1 MGPLNNE
8 LCSFCD
14 GIVLRIYDK
23 IPTIQCICHIHTHN
37 IQPLCIACLYEITL
51 KMKQVQSCL

>member
-1 MGPLNNE
+1 MNKE

-23 IPTIQCICHIHTHN
+23 IPNIQCIYAISTRR
-37 IQPLCIACLYEITL
+37 TL
-51 KMKQVQSCL
+51 MSISL